1 VPFELKEKNV
11 MTRSSYR
18 RLVAAAAGA
27 LLLSSLLA
35 ACGSGGTTA
44 ATAVAGAEAQGGT
57 IVYGHE
63 QEPPCLYGGWLQEA
77 YIDRNILDSLVT
89 ETNGGT
95 IEPWLATSWTISG
108 DGLTYTFH
116 LKPGVRFTDGT
127 PLDAQA
133 VADNFAYWEKGG
145 NSTAQVSI
153 DPYVKTATAVNAST
167 VQVTLNKPYNQLL
180 TMLGQA
186 YFGILSPANIKAGT
200 KAVCNDPIGSGAFTI
215 QKWIHGQELILA
227 RNPGYTSWPA
237 TALHNGPAI
246 VSQVD
251 WKFLPDPIERYESLV
266 TGETNVIY
274 DVPTVDWQSAKA
286 NFQVTQYI
294 TPGKPVSLYLNT
306 SLGVFTDVRV
316 RQAFAYGA
324 SREAAVKAAFHGV
337 IPYEGNPS
345 VSRATP
351 GYDASIAQAYAY
363 SPAKANQLLDEAG
376 WTTKNAAGY
385 RTKDG
390 KELTVR
396 LAYPAGSVI
405 TDEGATLLQILQQEW
420 KQVGFNVTLIPE
432 TQAET
437 FAGTFST
444 PQSYDAQPWY
454 WTSPSP
460 AILWIVW
467 RPSTKSDPNYS
478 NSSFYNNDQL
488 GTVIA
493 DGNSAAT
500 ITAADQYYGQAQQII
515 QDQAAA
521 VGLYDQTMSIA
532 VAKNLHD
539 VWLEKTQGEPVF
551 EDAYFT
557 K

>member
-1 VPFELKEKNV
+1 
-11 MTRSSYR
+11 MTRTRYL
-18 RLVAAAAGA
+18 RLVAAAAAA
-27 LLLSSLLA
+27 LLLSTLLA
-35 ACGSGGTTA
+35 ACAASGGSTVA
-44 ATAVAGAEAQGGT
+44 AAAGGTETRGGT

-77 YIDRNILDSLVT
+77 YIDRNVLDSLVT
-89 ETNGGT
+89 EANNGS

-108 DGLTYTFH
+108 NGLIYTFH

-127 PLDAQA
+127 PLNAQA
-133 VADNFAYWEKGG
+133 VADNFNYWQNGG
-145 NSTAQVSI
+145 NSTAQVSM
-153 DPYVKTATAVNAST
+153 DPYFKSATAINPTT
-167 VQVTLNKPYNQLL
+167 VQVTLNQPFYQLL
-180 TMLGQA
+180 TMLSQA
-186 YFGILSPANIKAGT
+186 YFGILSPANIKAGNE
-200 KAVCNDPIGSGAFTI
+200 AVCDDPIGSGAFTVK
-215 QKWIHGQELILA
+215 KWIHGQELILA
-227 RNPGYTSWPA
+227 RNPDYTSWPA
-237 TALHNGPAI
+237 TALHQGPAI

-251 WKFLPDPIERYESLV
+251 WEFLPDPTERYESLV

-274 DVPTVDWQSAKA
+274 DIPTNDWANAEQ
-286 NFQVTQYI
+286 NFQVIKYI

-306 SLGVFTDVRV
+306 EDGPFTSVLV

-324 SREAAVKAAFHGV
+324 DRQADVEAAFHGV

-345 VSRATP
+345 VSQATP
-351 GYDASIAQAYAY
+351 GYDAAVAGAYPY
-363 SPAKANQLLDEAG
+363 DPAKANQLLDQAG
-376 WTTKNAAGY
+376 WTSRNAAGY
-385 RTKDG
+385 RTNSKG
-390 KELTVR
+390 QELTVK

-405 TDEGATLLQILQQEW
+405 TDEGATLLQILQQQW
-420 KQVGFNVTLIPE
+420 KQAGFNVTLIPE

-437 FAGTFST
+437 FGGAFST

-467 RPSTKSDPNYS
+467 RPSTKNDPNYS
-478 NSSFYNNDQL
+478 NSSFYNNTEL

-493 DGNSAAT
+493 DGNTAAS
-500 ITAADQYYGQAQQII
+500 TAQADQYYDKAQQII
-515 QDQAAA
+515 QNQAAA
-521 VGLYDQTMSIA
+521 VGLYDQTMTLA

-539 VWLEKTQGEPVF
+539 VWVEKSQGEPVF